1 MRLIYLFLM
10 SFMLSITALAQKSIN
25 KNLGYANFLQG
36 FYYDNNNN
44 CIDGL
49 IRFEFNQDNFFLF
62 KNAFGDKTQKVK
74 AKEMTGFVV
83 LGDSFAIIRNFEI
96 DSIFSRAKALR
107 FKEGF
112 AQVLETGEINLYKH
126 QAVINYRI
134 VNTFLL
140 SRSSEGLNKY
150 FTIRKRDTNW
160 FATEVSAYLKDDEEL
175 SSSIKNK
182 ELRFSELRQIV
193 KRYNRNFQADN

>member
-1 MRLIYLFLM
+1 MRLTCFFL
-10 SFMLSITALAQKSIN
+10 LSIILSIPTLAQKRIS

-36 FYYDNNNN
+36 YYYDTDNN

-62 KNAFGDKTQKVK
+62 KNTYGDKTQKIK

-83 LGDSFAIIRNFEI
+83 LTDSFAIIRDFEI
-96 DSIFSRAKALR
+96 DSIFSRAKPLR

-112 AQVLETGEINLYKH
+112 SQVLETGEVNLYKH

-140 SRSSEGLNKY
+140 SRNSEGLNKY

-160 FATEVSAYLKDDEEL
+160 FAIEVAAYLKDDEEL
-175 SSSIKNK
+175 SKAIKNK
-182 ELRFSELRQIV
+182 EMRFSELRQIV
-193 KRYNRNFQADN
+193 KRYNRNFRADN